1 MRRKVIITLWSLLLV
16 SLLTITLSFYAIV
29 KGWIGYMPNFQEL
42 QNPIDRYASQVL
54 SEDGVLLG
62 VWAKRDNRVFVDYDK
77 IAPVVFDALIAT
89 EDSRFENHSGIDVR
103 ALGRAVVKRGLLGQ
117 ESAGGGSTITQQLA
131 KQLYSSQAKSTFERL
146 LQKPIEWVIAVEL
159 ERHYTKQEIL
169 TLYLNYFDFLH
180 NATGIKTAANVYFGK
195 QPSELT
201 LEEAAT
207 LIGMCK
213 NPAYFNPVSQPE
225 RCRSRRNVVL
235 GQMVAYGN
243 LNQTTHDS
251 AVAKPLMLNFQ
262 RIDHKEG
269 LAPYLR
275 EHLRVKLMAKKPNM
289 ADYADWQKE
298 KYHEDSLAW
307 ETDPLYG
314 WCNKNKK
321 SDGKPY
327 NIYEDGLKIYTS
339 IDSRMQR
346 YAEKALTKHL
356 TENLQ
361 PAFNKQKRSNRF
373 PFSDDLS
380 TADIKKIM
388 DKAMRQSERYRSGIA
403 MGLSEEEVL
412 KTFHQKVSMTL
423 FSYDG
428 YQDVEMTPYDSIKY
442 YKSLL
447 RASFI
452 AVDPHNGKVKAYVG
466 GPNYKSFQYDMV
478 SGGRRQVGSTIKPFV
493 YAMAM
498 QNGMTP
504 CDVAPNVQT
513 TYIVAGKPWTPRNGS
528 HARYGQQVT
537 LKWALSQSNN
547 WISAYLTNKYSAEA
561 LVNMLADFGISNS
574 SIHSSLSLSLGPC
587 DVSLAEMA
595 GAYTTFV
602 NKGIRTQPLLVTRIE
617 DSRGQVIADF
627 QGITHEV
634 LSEESAYKMLDMLQ
648 GVVEAGTARR
658 LRSQYGITAPMG
670 GKTGTTN
677 RNSDGWFMAV
687 SPRLVCATWV
697 GGENRDIR
705 FISTALGQGAASA
718 LPIYAYFM
726 QSVYADTKLGYTQDE
741 TFLIPSDFSPCAY
754 SPLLETMFGM
764 DIMEEIDESIQ

>member
-1 MRRKVIITLWSLLLV
+1 MTLWSILLFGILA
-16 SLLTITLSFYAIV
+16 IALSFFAIV
-29 KGWIGYMPNFQEL
+29 KGWIGYMPNLNEL

-54 SEDGVLLG
+54 SDDGVLMG

-89 EDSRFENHSGIDVR
+89 EDSRFENHSGIDAR
-103 ALGRAVVKRGLLGQ
+103 ALGRAVIKRGILGQ

-131 KQLYSSQAKSTFERL
+131 KQLYSSQAQNTFERL
-146 LQKPIEWVIAVEL
+146 LQKPIEWAIAVEL

-180 NATGIKTAANVYFGK
+180 NAVGIKTAANVYFGK

-201 LEEAAT
+201 LEEAAL

-225 RCRSRRNVVL
+225 RARERRNVVL

-243 LNQTTHDS
+243 LNPSTRDS
-251 AVAKPLMLNFQ
+251 VAAKPLALKFQ
-262 RIDHKEG
+262 RIDHKDG

-275 EHLRVKLMAKKPNM
+275 EHLRVKMMAKKPKLS
-289 ADYADWQKE
+289 DYADWQKE

-321 SDGKPY
+321 VDGSPY
-327 NIYEDGLKIYTS
+327 NLYTDGLKVYTS
-339 IDSRMQR
+339 IDSRMQN
-346 YAEKALTKHL
+346 YAEQALTKHL
-356 TENLQ
+356 RENLQ
-361 PAFNKQKRSNRF
+361 PAFNQQKSNSRF
-373 PFSDDLS
+373 PFSDNIT
-380 TADIKKIM
+380 TAEIKKIM
-388 DKAMRQSERYRSGIA
+388 NRSMRQSERYRSGIA
-403 MGLSEEEVL
+403 AGLSEEEVL
-412 KTFHQKVSMTL
+412 KSFHQKVPMTL
-423 FSYDG
+423 FGYDG
-428 YQDVEMTPYDSIKY
+428 YRDVEMTPYDSIKY

-447 RASFI
+447 RASFV
-452 AVDPHNGKVKAYVG
+452 AMDPHTGKVKAYVG
-466 GPNYKSFQYDMV
+466 GPEYKSFQYDMV
-478 SGGRRQVGSTIKPFV
+478 TGGRRQIGSTIKPFV

-504 CDVAPNVQT
+504 CDVAPNVQR
-513 TYIVAGKPWTPRNGS
+513 TYMVAGKAWTPRNGS
-528 HARYGQQVT
+528 RARYGQNVT

-547 WISAYLTNKYSAEA
+547 WISAYLTNKYSSEA

-574 SIHSSLSLSLGPC
+574 TIHSSLSLSLGPC
-587 DVSLAEMA
+587 DVSVAEMA
-595 GAYTTFV
+595 AAYTAFA

-634 LSEESAYKMLDMLQ
+634 LSEESTYKMLEMLQ
-648 GVVEAGTARR
+648 GVVESGTARR
-658 LRSQYGITAPMG
+658 LRSQYGITAQMG

-687 SPRLVCATWV
+687 APRLVCATWV

-705 FISTALGQGAASA
+705 FVSTSIGQGAASA

-726 QSVYADTKLGYTQDE
+726 QRVYADTHLGYTQDE
-741 TFLIPSDFSPCAY
+741 TFLIPEGFAPCAQT
-754 SPLLETMFGM
+754 PLLDSFWNTDFA
-764 DIMEEIDESIQ
+764 EEIDESIQ

>member
-361 PAFNKQKRSNRF
+361 PAFNKQKKSNRF

-741 TFLIPSDFSPCAY
+741 TFLIPSDFSPCAS

>member
-361 PAFNKQKRSNRF
+361 PAFNKQKKSNRF

>member
-361 PAFNKQKRSNRF
+361 PAFNKQKKSNRF

-388 DKAMRQSERYRSGIA
+388 DKAMRQSERYRSGIT

>member
-213 NPAYFNPVSQPE
+213 NPAYFNPLSQPE